1 MNVSF
6 SSKALAKLKEDN
18 VNEITISIKTAG
30 G

>member
-1 MNVSF
+1 MNVIIAK
-6 SSKALAKLKEDN
+6 KALAQLQKEN